1 MAHIKAH
8 QVFMSS
14 NLVKNNMAVL
24 MVLQAH
30 ISDHISAMANEEI
43 QQATQTQMMEAQKQG
58 IQMDPQEMQ
67 TIQAESQKAIANRI
81 VELTQQ
87 LVEEEKQMMPD
98 AGKDPLVNLKEEEL
112 NIRKADLIRRTQDD
126 QNDSTME
133 IARLAQKDEI
143 DKEKLDRD
151 WETNQLF

>member
-1 MAHIKAH
+1 
-8 QVFMSS
+8 
-14 NLVKNNMAVL
+14 
-24 MVLQAH
+24 
-30 ISDHISAMANEEI
+30 
-43 QQATQTQMMEAQKQG
+43 MEAQQQG

-67 TIQAESQKAIANRI
+67 AIQVQSQKAIAQRI

-143 DKEKLDRD
+143 DKEKIEVSRERNAINIAKNMLGS
-151 WETNQLF
+151 

>member
-1 MAHIKAH
+1 
-8 QVFMSS
+8 
-14 NLVKNNMAVL
+14 
-24 MVLQAH
+24 
-30 ISDHISAMANEEI
+30 
-43 QQATQTQMMEAQKQG
+43 MEAQQQG

-67 TIQAESQKAIANRI
+67 MIQAESQKAIANRI

-98 AGKDPLVNLKEEEL
+98 AGKDPLINLKEEEL

-143 DKEKLDRD
+143 DKERIEVSRERNAINIAKNMLGS
-151 WETNQLF
+151 